1 MVVMENAAI
10 QDGDT
15 YSEMEPPPVNT
26 ILIIGDRITIKATI
40 IGDESRIY
48 FKY

>member
-15 YSEMEPPPVNT
+15 YSEMEPPVNT